1 VATLCQ
7 KSWTDYKSPLRVVV
21 QVLLRSRDGWI
32 RKGNE
37 FKLKLKET
45 EQRLAQYE
53 LAGERQSREIRQLK
67 EQIRRLEAEKQQTRC
82 RLPADPPIGSH
93 GYGARM
99 ICLAVNLAKTVG
111 LRPASRVMEIMFD
124 WLDVEE
130 KVPCPTAIRN
140 WLQRL
145 GVAALKEPIEE
156 ADDQIWMVD
165 HSNQIG
171 PEKALVMLSVRASK
185 LPPPGTALRHED
197 VRVLTVQPGI
207 HWKREDMAT
216 VYKELADEYGTPRA
230 VLMDGAVELRD
241 GAERLKTRRSDT
253 IVLHDF
259 KHKAANFFKAILGK
273 DERFAE
279 FSSKVG
285 RTRSAIQ
292 QTELAHLTPPR
303 EKPKARFMNLKATLR
318 WAASILWL
326 LENPEARSREWM
338 TSERLEDKLGW
349 LRSFAD
355 ELSAWRECEEVIEK
369 GVTFINRQ
377 GLFRGAADQLRGL
390 VHSNMSHSMSRQ
402 LATKLIEFVATAED
416 QLKDDERLPMS
427 TEILESSFALYKQLE
442 RQHSKGGFT
451 SLLASFG
458 ALLKPQTPETIHR
471 AFQTVSVRDVKQWV
485 EDNLGTTLTS
495 KRRATYSEYKSNVK
509 SATTTNSTA

>member
-1 VATLCQ
+1 MATLWQ
-7 KSWTDYKSPLRVVV
+7 KSWKDYRSPLRVVV
-21 QVLLRSRDGWI
+21 RSLLRSRDGRR
-32 RKGNE
+32 RKCDE
-37 FKLKLKET
+37 LRIKLREA
-45 EQRLAQYE
+45 ERRVAQRE
-53 LAGERQSREIRQLK
+53 EDGKRQSQEIRRLR
-67 EQIRRLEAEKQQTRC
+67 ERVRHLEAEKQQTTC
-82 RLPADPPIGSH
+82 RLPPDRPIGSH

-99 ICLAVNLAKTVG
+99 VCLAVELAKTVG
-111 LRPASRVMEIMFD
+111 LRPASRVLEIMFD
-124 WLDVEE
+124 WLDVEQ

-145 GVAALKEPIEE
+145 GVATIKEPIKE
-156 ADDQIWMVD
+156 AGDWIWMVD

-171 PEKALVMLSVRASK
+171 PEKALVVLSTRASK
-185 LPPPGTALRHED
+185 LPPPGTSLKHED
-197 VRVLTVQPGI
+197 VRVLTVRPGI

-216 VYKELADEYGTPRA
+216 VYEELAEEYGAPRA

-259 KHKAANFFKAILGK
+259 KHKAANFFKVILGK

-303 EKPKARFMNLKATLR
+303 EKPKARFMNLKATLH
-318 WAASILWL
+318 WAASLLWL
-326 LENPEARSREWM
+326 LEHPEAESREWI
-338 TSERLEDKLGW
+338 TPERLEDKLGW

-355 ELSAWRECEEVIEK
+355 DLAVWRECEEVIEK
-369 GVTFINRQ
+369 GVTFINEQ
-377 GLFRGAADQLRGL
+377 GVFRGAADQLRRL
-390 VHSNMSHSMSRQ
+390 VDRKMSHARSRQ
-402 LATKLIEFVATAED
+402 LAVKLIDFVAAAEN
-416 QLKDDERLPMS
+416 QLQEGERLPMS

-458 ALLKPQTPETIHR
+458 ALLKPQTPETIR
-471 AFQTVSVRDVKQWV
+471 SAFQAVSVRDVKQWIQK
-485 EDNLGTTLTS
+485 NLGTTLTS
-495 KRRATYSEYKSNVK
+495 KRRATYSEFKSSTK
-509 SATTTNSTA
+509 SATIMNSTA